1 MQVIQLKPA
10 QFLPIS
16 DVATERSAMNVS
28 ATSPASASTAIT
40 QAQVAESA
48 QVFVLK
54 KATDLQAASVMT
66 LLQALPLATSG
77 SLGTKVN
84 TLA

>member
-1 MQVIQLKPA
+1 M
-10 QFLPIS
+10 
-16 DVATERSAMNVS
+16 
-28 ATSPASASTAIT
+28 
-40 QAQVAESA
+40 
-48 QVFVLK
+48 FVLK
-54 KATDLQAASVMT
+54 KANDLQAVNVMT

>member
-1 MQVIQLKPA
+1 
-10 QFLPIS
+10 
-16 DVATERSAMNVS
+16 MNVS
-28 ATSPASASTAIT
+28 ATSPANASTQIT
-40 QAQVAESA
+40 SAQVTEAA

-54 KATDLQAASVMT
+54 KATDLQASSVMT

-84 TLA
+84 ALA

>member
-1 MQVIQLKPA
+1 
-10 QFLPIS
+10 
-16 DVATERSAMNVS
+16 MNVS
-28 ATSPASASTAIT
+28 ATSSANGSAPATLA
-40 QAQVAESA
+40 QATEAA

-54 KATDLQAASVMT
+54 KATDLQASSVMT

-84 TLA
+84 ALA

>member
-1 MQVIQLKPA
+1 
-10 QFLPIS
+10 
-16 DVATERSAMNVS
+16 MNVS
-28 ATSPASASTAIT
+28 TTSPPPATGQGT
-40 QAQVAESA
+40 HAQVAEAA

-54 KATDLQAASVMT
+54 KANDLQATSVMT

-84 TLA
+84 ALA

>member
-1 MQVIQLKPA
+1 M
-10 QFLPIS
+10 
-16 DVATERSAMNVS
+16 
-28 ATSPASASTAIT
+28 
-40 QAQVAESA
+40 
-48 QVFVLK
+48 FVLN
-54 KATDLQAASVMT
+54 KANDLQAVSVMT

>member
-1 MQVIQLKPA
+1 
-10 QFLPIS
+10 
-16 DVATERSAMNVS
+16 MNVS
-28 ATSPASASTAIT
+28 ATSPASASAQIS

-48 QVFVLK
+48 QVLVLK

-66 LLQALPLATSG
+66 LLQALPLVTSG

-84 TLA
+84 ALA

>member
-1 MQVIQLKPA
+1 
-10 QFLPIS
+10 
-16 DVATERSAMNVS
+16 MNVS
-28 ATSPASASTAIT
+28 ATSPIPASTQLT

>member
-1 MQVIQLKPA
+1 V
-10 QFLPIS
+10 S
-16 DVATERSAMNVS
+16 DKLNVS
-28 ATSPASASTAIT
+28 ATSPTSSSSQVT
-40 QAQVAESA
+40 QSQVAEAA
-48 QVFVLK
+48 QVFVLN
-54 KATDLQAASVMT
+54 KANDLQAASVMT